1 MNNRHPASFR
11 DPSGFVYEQNG
22 IIYRFVDVSYK
33 KHLEQ
38 LYSSGLYEN
47 LIKKQWILPVEQ
59 VPENH
64 FAAPSW
70 LATLQPQRI
79 PFLNYAWEWSFDQL
93 KDAALVTLD
102 ICKAALAKNMILKD
116 ATHFNIQ
123 FVDGLPKHIDT
134 LSFELYEEGTSW
146 IAYRQ
151 YCECFLNP
159 LLLAAYCH
167 METHKLLLAYPEGV
181 PVRLTSK
188 WLPFA
193 TKLNTHILLHVHV
206 HAKYGKAGS
215 QQSKAPEKKI
225 SKAALLN
232 ILNSLTACISK
243 LYLKEQASTWDNYYN
258 ETILSDDYLQQ
269 KKATLKSWMN
279 KLEYHSVCDFGANE
293 GEFSKLCRSDAL
305 VVANDFDSNCIN
317 RLYQSCKN
325 QKVRNILPLVVD
337 LTQPAPAMG
346 WENKEQPSF
355 INRKQFDLSLA
366 LAFIHHLVIGKNLSF
381 EQTATF
387 FAQRSNWLIIEFVPK
402 DDPKVE
408 QMLANKKNQYPNYSK
423 ENFETAFLNHFHQ
436 ENKMELLHSKRT
448 LYFFT
453 KKKPMHNAAK
463 N

>member
-1 MNNRHPASFR
+1 MKMNNRHPASFR

-22 IIYRFVDVSYK
+22 IIYRFVDVEYK
-33 KHLEQ
+33 KHFEQ

-47 LIKKQWILPVEQ
+47 LIKKQWVLPVEQ

-64 FAAPSW
+64 FAATNW

-134 LSFELYEEGTSW
+134 LSYELYEEGTSW

-151 YCECFLNP
+151 FCECFLNP
-159 LLLAAYCH
+159 LLLAAYCN
-167 METHKLLLAYPEGV
+167 METHKLLLAYPDGV
-181 PVRLTSK
+181 PVGLTSK

-193 TKLNTHILLHVHV
+193 TKLHTHILLHVHV
-206 HAKYGKAGS
+206 HAKYGKAGGE
-215 QQSKAPEKKI
+215 QSKVPEKKI
-225 SKAALLN
+225 SKAAVLN

-243 LYLKEQASTWDNYYN
+243 LQLKEQSSTWNNYYN

-269 KKATLKSWMN
+269 KKNTLKSWMN
-279 KLEYHSVCDFGANE
+279 ELAYHSVCDYGANE
-293 GEFSKLCRSDAL
+293 GEFSKLCQSEAL

-317 RLYQSCKN
+317 RLYQSCKT

-337 LTQPAPAMG
+337 LTQPSPAMG
-346 WENKEQPSF
+346 WENKEQPAF

-366 LAFIHHLVIGKNLSF
+366 LALIHHLVIGKNLSF

-402 DDPKVE
+402 DDPKVQ
-408 QMLANKKNQYPNYSK
+408 QMLG
-423 ENFETAFLNHFHQ
+423 
-436 ENKMELLHSKRT
+436 
-448 LYFFT
+448 T
-453 KKKPMHNAAK
+453 KKDIYATYDQASLEQAFATEFTIVKQQPLPHSQRILYLMK
-463 N
+463 KR

>member
-1 MNNRHPASFR
+1 MKMNNRHPASFR

-22 IIYRFVDVSYK
+22 IIYRFVDVEYK

-47 LIKKQWILPVEQ
+47 LIKKLWILPVEQ

-64 FAAPSW
+64 FAAPNW

-123 FVDGLPKHIDT
+123 FADGLPKHIDT

-151 YCECFLNP
+151 FCECFLNP
-159 LLLAAYCH
+159 LLLAAYCN
-167 METHKLLLAYPEGV
+167 METHKLLLAYPDGV
-181 PVRLTSK
+181 SVGLTSK

-225 SKAALLN
+225 SKAAVLN

-243 LYLKEQASTWDNYYN
+243 LQLKEQSSTWNNYYN

-269 KKATLKSWMN
+269 KKTTVKSWMN
-279 KLEYHSVCDFGANE
+279 ELAYHSVCDYGANE
-293 GEFSKLCRSDAL
+293 GEFSKLCRSEAL

-337 LTQPAPAMG
+337 LTQPSPAMG
-346 WENKEQPSF
+346 WENKEQPAF

-366 LAFIHHLVIGKNLSF
+366 LALIHHLVIGKNLSF

-402 DDPKVE
+402 DDPKVR
-408 QMLANKKNQYPNYSK
+408 QMLG
-423 ENFETAFLNHFHQ
+423 
-436 ENKMELLHSKRT
+436 
-448 LYFFT
+448 T
-453 KKKPMHNAAK
+453 KKDIYATYDQASFEQAFAAEFTIVK
-463 N
+463 QQPLQHSQRILYLMKKR

>member
-1 MNNRHPASFR
+1 MKMNNRHPASFR

-22 IIYRFVDVSYK
+22 IIYRFVDVEYK
-33 KHLEQ
+33 KHFEK
-38 LYSSGLYEN
+38 LYSSGLYES
-47 LIKKQWILPVEQ
+47 LLKKQWVLPVEQ
-59 VPENH
+59 VPKNH
-64 FAAPSW
+64 FAVPNW

-134 LSFELYEEGTSW
+134 LSFEVYEEGTSW

-151 YCECFLNP
+151 FCECFLNP
-159 LLLAAYCH
+159 LLLAAYCN
-167 METHKLLLAYPEGV
+167 METHKLLLAYPDGV
-181 PVRLTSK
+181 PVGLTSK

-206 HAKYGKAGS
+206 HAKYGKAGR

-225 SKAALLN
+225 SKAAVLN
-232 ILNSLTACISK
+232 ILTSLTACISK
-243 LYLKEQASTWDNYYN
+243 LQLKEQSSTWNNYYN

-269 KKATLKSWMN
+269 KKNIVKSWMN
-279 KLEYHSVCDFGANE
+279 ELAYHSVCDYGANE
-293 GEFSKLCRSDAL
+293 GEFSKLCRSEAL

-317 RLYQSCKN
+317 RLYQSCKI

-337 LTQPAPAMG
+337 LTQPSPAMG
-346 WENKEQPSF
+346 WENKEQPAF

-366 LAFIHHLVIGKNLSF
+366 LALIHHLVIGKNISLTQTAAF
-381 EQTATF
+381 FAEQTY
-387 FAQRSNWLIIEFVPK
+387 WLIIEFVPK
-402 DDPKVE
+402 DDSKIKS
-408 QMLANKKNQYPNYSK
+408 MLQSRKDIYEDYTI
-423 ENFETAFLNHFHQ
+423 ENFEEVFRRKFS
-436 ENKMELLHSKRT
+436 LLKKET
-448 LYFFT
+448 LAQTGRVLYLYQ
-453 KKKPMHNAAK
+453 KQQLEDD
-463 N
+463 

>member
-22 IIYRFVDVSYK
+22 IIYRFVDVEYK

-47 LIKKQWILPVEQ
+47 LIKKLWILPVEQ

-64 FAAPSW
+64 FAAPNW

-123 FVDGLPKHIDT
+123 FADGLPKHIDT

-151 YCECFLNP
+151 FCECFLNP
-159 LLLAAYCH
+159 LLLAAYCN
-167 METHKLLLAYPEGV
+167 METHKLLLAYPDGV
-181 PVRLTSK
+181 SVGLTSK

-225 SKAALLN
+225 SKAAVLN

-243 LYLKEQASTWDNYYN
+243 LQLKEQSSTWNNYYN

-269 KKATLKSWMN
+269 KKTTVKSWMN
-279 KLEYHSVCDFGANE
+279 ELAYHSVCDYGANE
-293 GEFSKLCRSDAL
+293 GEFSKLCRSEAL

-337 LTQPAPAMG
+337 LTQPSPAMG
-346 WENKEQPSF
+346 WENKEQPAF

-366 LAFIHHLVIGKNLSF
+366 LALIHHLVIGKNLSF

-402 DDPKVE
+402 DDPKVR
-408 QMLANKKNQYPNYSK
+408 QMLG
-423 ENFETAFLNHFHQ
+423 
-436 ENKMELLHSKRT
+436 
-448 LYFFT
+448 T
-453 KKKPMHNAAK
+453 KKDIYATYDQASFEQAFAAEFTIVK
-463 N
+463 QQPLQHSQRILYLMKKR